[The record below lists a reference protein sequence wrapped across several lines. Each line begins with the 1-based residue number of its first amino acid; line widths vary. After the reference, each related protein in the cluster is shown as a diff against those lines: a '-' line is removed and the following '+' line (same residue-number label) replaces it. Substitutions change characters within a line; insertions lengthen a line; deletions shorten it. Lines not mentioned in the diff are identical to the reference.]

1 MTMKSVV
8 IGLANGLEATPIA
21 LLVQTATKFS
31 SSIYLTTENKR
42 VNAKSIMGLMSL
54 GLLNGDSITV
64 EVDGEDEASAVDE
77 IVRFISGK

>member
-1 MTMKSVV
+1 MTKKSVV
-8 IGLANGLEATPIA
+8 IGLANVLEATPIA

-54 GLLNGDSITV
+54 GLLNGDSIMV
-64 EVDGEDEASAVDE
+64 EVDGEDEENAIAE
-77 IVRFISGK
+77 IERFISGK

>member
-1 MTMKSVV
+1 MTKKSVV

-64 EVDGEDEASAVDE
+64 EADGEDEASAVDE

>member
-1 MTMKSVV
+1 MTKKSVV

-54 GLLNGDSITV
+54 GLLNGDSIMV
-64 EVDGEDEASAVDE
+64 EVDGEDEENAIAE
-77 IVRFISGK
+77 IERFISGK

>member
-1 MTMKSVV
+1 MTKKSVV

-31 SSIYLTTENKR
+31 SSIYLMTENKR

-64 EVDGEDEASAVDE
+64 EADGEDEASAVDE

>member
-1 MTMKSVV
+1 MTKKSVV

-64 EVDGEDEASAVDE
+64 EVDGEDEENAIAE
-77 IVRFISGK
+77 IERFISGK

>member
-1 MTMKSVV
+1 MTKKSVV

>member
-1 MTMKSVV
+1 MTKKSVV

-42 VNAKSIMGLMSL
+42 VNANSIMGLMSL

>member
-1 MTMKSVV
+1 MTKKSVV

-54 GLLNGDSITV
+54 GLLNGDSIMV
-64 EVDGEDEASAVDE
+64 EVDGGDEENAIAE
-77 IVRFISGK
+77 IERFISGK

>member
-1 MTMKSVV
+1 MTKKSVV

-21 LLVQTATKFS
+21 LLVQTATQFS

-54 GLLNGDSITV
+54 GLLNGDSIMV
-64 EVDGEDEASAVDE
+64 EVDGEDEENAIAE
-77 IVRFISGK
+77 IERFISGK

>member
-1 MTMKSVV
+1 MTKKSVV

-21 LLVQTATKFS
+21 LLVQNATKFS

-54 GLLNGDSITV
+54 GLLNGDSIMV
-64 EVDGEDEASAVDE
+64 EVDGEDEENAIAE
-77 IVRFISGK
+77 IERFISGK

>member
-1 MTMKSVV
+1 MTKKSVV

-54 GLLNGDSITV
+54 GLLNGDSIMV
-64 EVDGEDEASAVDE
+64 EVDGEDEENAIAE
-77 IVRFISGK
+77 IESFISGK

>member
-1 MTMKSVV
+1 MTKKSVV
-8 IGLANGLEATPIA
+8 IGLVNGLEATPIA

-31 SSIYLTTENKR
+31 SSVYLTTENKR

-64 EVDGEDEASAVDE
+64 EADGEDEEKAIAE
-77 IVRFISGK
+77 MEKFISGK

>member
-1 MTMKSVV
+1 MTKKSVV

-54 GLLNGDSITV
+54 GLLNGDSITL